1 MKMTKKAASIFGLAA
16 TTLFCAG
23 GFTGC
28 VYGPPVEPEPPTVY
42 GPPTYFDQE
51 EDTGSVSESAPSITS
66 DWKIE
71 SWTTK
76 GETQYSVDG
85 EDESNLPRFSSE
97 DGKTFFLTITG
108 ENEYH
113 GDLVLQDDGT
123 YQLIHGDN
131 PNILTAKIDGN
142 ILTITMPSG
151 TFLTFVT
158 KEE

>member
-1 MKMTKKAASIFGLAA
+1 MKMTKKAASLFGLAA

-23 GFTGC
+23 GFSGC
-28 VYGPPVEPEPPTVY
+28 VYGPPVEPEAPTVY

-51 EDTGSVSESAPSITS
+51 EDDDSVSGSVPSITS

-71 SWTTK
+71 SWTVK
-76 GETQYSVDG
+76 GETQYPAEGD
-85 EDESNLPRFSSE
+85 DESMLPRFATD

-113 GDLVLQDDGT
+113 GDLVLQEDGT
-123 YQLIHGDN
+123 YQPIHGDN
-131 PNILTAKIDGN
+131 PNILTAKIDGKQ
-142 ILTITMPSG
+142 LTITLPTG
-151 TFLTFVT
+151 TYLTFVI

>member
-1 MKMTKKAASIFGLAA
+1 MKMTKKAASVFGLAA
-16 TTLFCAG
+16 TTLFCTG
-23 GFTGC
+23 GFSGC

-76 GETQYSVDG
+76 GETQYPVDG